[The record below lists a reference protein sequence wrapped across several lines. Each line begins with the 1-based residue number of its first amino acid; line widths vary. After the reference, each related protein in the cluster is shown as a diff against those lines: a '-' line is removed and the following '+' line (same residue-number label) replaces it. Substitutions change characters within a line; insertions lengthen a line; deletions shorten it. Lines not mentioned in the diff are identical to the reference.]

1 MSELL
6 DAARKAY
13 NDEDASIYAKV
24 AKEPKK
30 NADKRHFL
38 TKEEKKAITAKRKND
53 MSVKDIANDMN
64 LPYESVRRYIKK
76 SFAKPS
82 EPDPEP
88 EHKDKTANVPDKNV
102 GKTAEVRPAPAISGI
117 AMLGRLDCMIQ
128 ETYGTEAAITS
139 VSGTAEW
146 CELTFTFGG
155 DEYNFGFSRKS
166 CE

>member
-6 DAARKAY
+6 EAARQAY
-13 NDEDASIYAKV
+13 NSEDASIYAE
-24 AKEPKK
+24 AEKK
-30 NADKRHFL
+30 ADKRHFL
-38 TKEEKKAITAKRKND
+38 TREEKKAITAKRKKD
-53 MSVKDIANDMN
+53 MSVKDIANEMN

-76 SFAKPS
+76 LTAKPS
-82 EPDPEP
+82 EPKPKPEP
-88 EHKDKTANVPDKNV
+88 KPEP
-102 GKTAEVRPAPAISGI
+102 EVRPAPAISGI

-128 ETYGTEAAITS
+128 ETYGTEAVITS

-155 DEYNFGFSRKS
+155 DEYSFGFSRKS